1 MNTRFQEVTFSAIEF
16 ANDVDRRHS
25 PSFINF
31 TDTVVPMLKRFAPL
45 VPIALVTLLFGCAV
59 QPQVSQQQVLSPV
72 SLQAQ
77 SQTKVQFPAKAHT
90 HSLAS
95 ASLFEDEVAT
105 EEELNTQFAGKS
117 SYQMPALADSIL
129 ERGKSLI
136 GTRYRTGGST
146 ESGFDCSGFIGYLF
160 REEAGMTL
168 PRSTREMINVKAPLV
183 ARNNL
188 KPGDLL
194 FFSTRGR
201 GRVSHAG
208 IYLGDDQFIHS
219 SSHRSGGVRIDSLDD
234 SYWSKTFIEAKR
246 ALAMAPTTVIS
257 AK

>member
-1 MNTRFQEVTFSAIEF
+1 
-16 ANDVDRRHS
+16 
-25 PSFINF
+25 
-31 TDTVVPMLKRFAPL
+31 MLKRFAPL
-45 VPIALVTLLFGCAV
+45 VPLALVTLLFGCAAHS
-59 QPQVSQQQVLSPV
+59 PVSQQQALNPV
-72 SLQAQ
+72 TPQSQAQ
-77 SQTKVQFPAKAHT
+77 AKAGT
-90 HSLAS
+90 S
-95 ASLFEDEVAT
+95 FQ
-105 EEELNTQFAGKS
+105 EEELATEDEINEFSDSKP
-117 SYQMPALADSIL
+117 YQLPVLADSIL

-136 GTRYRTGGST
+136 GTRYRFGGTT

-219 SSHRSGGVRIDSLDD
+219 SSKRSGGVRIDSLDD
-234 SYWSKTFIEAKR
+234 TYWSKTFIEAKR

-257 AK
+257 RK